1 MDARKKISVESL
13 KQLREAKSWS
23 QQHLADAAGLSLRT
37 VQRLEADGSASAE
50 TRLAVAAAL
59 GVPVAE
65 LLDAQVQAQPED
77 LGSTRSAWVVASSGL
92 GGIFVLALGSL
103 LPDTVASHF
112 GASGIPH
119 SYMSREGFVA
129 GMCLLVSALP
139 SLVWWLLGKAAQIGK
154 VNIPNS
160 AYWLSPERRE
170 RTAHLLLRHGAWLSV
185 LLSVFMCY
193 TFGVV
198 VAANLAESG
207 PGKLNL
213 ALLLPGLVAFIGAIA
228 LWQFS
233 LERQL
238 RRGGA

>member
-1 MDARKKISVESL
+1 
-13 KQLREAKSWS
+13 
-23 QQHLADAAGLSLRT
+23 
-37 VQRLEADGSASAE
+37 
-50 TRLAVAAAL
+50 
-59 GVPVAE
+59 
-65 LLDAQVQAQPED
+65 
-77 LGSTRSAWVVASSGL
+77 
-92 GGIFVLALGSL
+92 
-103 LPDTVASHF
+103 
-112 GASGIPH
+112 
-119 SYMSREGFVA
+119 
-129 GMCLLVSALP
+129 
-139 SLVWWLLGKAAQIGK
+139 LGKAAQIGK